1 MSTVKTVFPLCAI
14 AREAR
19 DSLALEV
26 SRSSAPEVGERA
38 ETPNHSPTFPMK
50 HAKESRIQPYLRSEK
65 ARSGR

>member
-1 MSTVKTVFPLCAI
+1 MIRTLFPIVTLKATG
-14 AREAR
+14 
-19 DSLALEV
+19 SEV